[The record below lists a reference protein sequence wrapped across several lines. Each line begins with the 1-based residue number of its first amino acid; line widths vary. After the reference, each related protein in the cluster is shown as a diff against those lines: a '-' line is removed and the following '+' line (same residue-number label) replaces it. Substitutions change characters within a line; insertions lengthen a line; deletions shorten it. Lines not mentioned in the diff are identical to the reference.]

1 MINEILLRRGNQ
13 VYIEGEYTFDSKE
26 QGQRNRIL
34 TMMKNIESLGY
45 VFSWQLCEQLMK
57 LPLEVL
63 DNCYLE
69 LVTLLKKRVGADK
82 VYQPMYPN
90 FPQEVMEKS
99 DEELY
104 WNAIV
109 HYWSFGTLYPATKKK
124 ERLPLF
130 DETNVS
136 ILTTGTKEEL
146 LQIFQ
151 HLVSANGSLSEQDL
165 EDIQWYFSNIP
176 EISNYLPE
184 IIPYKENM
192 AYIGVCYLRYAPLP
206 DITLLHRYFH
216 TGTDVLRLAVA
227 LSDGDISLKRNVRFR
242 SFSRKERRI
251 LMGLFSEA
259 SGLLEEMHKRA
270 EVFKRLGERLHP
282 GEFQAEQ
289 YTRVRNAFGK
299 IRAGKPVGH
308 FAGRVEAAL
317 LRKDSK
323 EALQILKARP
333 GELARRLDVLLRM
346 DMVQPDKGE
355 KDWCDIR
362 LQKMQ
367 LQKEILEVFSHAAEE
382 VSTPVL
388 LQVRTHFQYRNQQ
401 RFRYYYPKGK
411 LGEARMIDN
420 ATAQVEE
427 DVCRQV
433 VEVCEQALVK
443 RFTKL
448 EAMGKVYL
456 SEALR
461 DYIVPFNQR
470 AAQKAAKTLVRGSK
484 LPFDEQAKVIR
495 GFVWWTNMENG
506 QRVDLDL
513 SAVIFDESWNYLEH
527 VSYTNLRSK
536 KYQSVHSGDIVNGG
550 PSNGD
555 GVTEFL
561 DIDIDSVT
569 MFGGRYVV
577 YQVYSYTGQMFAI
590 LPNVSFGY
598 MERKEVGSGEIYE
611 PRLVRQRADMV
622 QETVVSIP
630 MILDCAKRQM
640 IWCDAGLNV
649 QNCRAQRGG
658 INVESN
664 LSGVA
669 LACDTMVHT
678 HRTNLYD
685 LVKMHVE
692 ARGEFCETK
701 EEADMVFDVE
711 DGITPFD
718 TEIILAE
725 YMQ

>member
-1 MINEILLRRGNQ
+1 MVNEILLRRKNQ
-13 VYIEGEYTFDSKE
+13 IYIEGEYMFGSEE

-45 VFSWQLCEQLMK
+45 VFSWQLCEQLMGF
-57 LPLEVL
+57 PLKVL
-63 DNCYLE
+63 DACYLE
-69 LVTLLKKRVGADK
+69 LVTVLKKRVGADR
-82 VYQPMYPN
+82 VYRPMYPN

-109 HYWSFGTLYPATKKK
+109 HYWSFGTLYPVVEKK

-130 DETNVS
+130 DETKVTV
-136 ILTTGTKEEL
+136 LTTGTREDL

-151 HLVSANGSLSEQDL
+151 CLVSANGSLSEQDL
-165 EDIQWYFSNIP
+165 EDIQWYFANIP
-176 EISNYLPE
+176 EASKYLPE
-184 IIPYKENM
+184 IVPYKENA

-206 DITLLHRYFH
+206 DVALLHRYFH

-227 LSDGDISLKRNVRFR
+227 LSDGDISLKKNVCFR

-259 SGLLEEMHKRA
+259 SGLLEEMHRRR

-282 GEFQAEQ
+282 GEFKAEQ
-289 YTRVRNAFGK
+289 YRRVRDAFRK
-299 IRAGKPVGH
+299 IRDGKPMEH

-317 LRKDSK
+317 LRKDAK
-323 EALQILKARP
+323 EALKILKERP
-333 GELARRLDVLLRM
+333 GELARRLDVLLRL
-346 DMVQPDKGE
+346 DVVQPDKEQKGWW
-355 KDWCDIR
+355 DVR
-362 LQKMQ
+362 LLKMQ
-367 LQKEILEVFSHAAEE
+367 LQKEILDTFRHVADE

-388 LQVRTHFQYRNQQ
+388 LQVRTHFQYRNRQ

-411 LGEARMIDN
+411 LNEARMIDN

-427 DVCRQV
+427 DVCRQA
-433 VEVCEQALVK
+433 VEVCEQVLVK
-443 RFTKL
+443 RFAKL

-461 DYIVPFNQR
+461 DYIAPFNQR

-484 LPFDEQAKVIR
+484 LPIDAQAKVVR
-495 GFVWWTNMENG
+495 GFVWWTNMENE

-513 SAVIFDESWNYLEH
+513 SAVIFDEKWNYLEH
-527 VSYTNLRSK
+527 VSYTNLSSK

-550 PSNGD
+550 PSTGD

-561 DIDIDSVT
+561 DVNIDSVT
-569 MFGGRYVV
+569 EFGGRYVV
-577 YQVYSYTGQMFAI
+577 YQVYSYTGQQFSV
-590 LPNVSFGY
+590 LPNASFGY
-598 MERKEVGSGEIYE
+598 MERQKVGSGEIYE
-611 PRLVRQRADMV
+611 PRLVRQQAELV

-649 QNCRAQRGG
+649 QSCRMQRGG
-658 INVESN
+658 INLESN

-685 LVKMHVE
+685 LLKMHVD

-701 EEADMVFDVE
+701 EDADVIFDVE